1 MNNPFT
7 VEETNLMCIFQSD
20 SRTKAIEDIIHELLI
35 FYWYVI
41 VLL

>member
-20 SRTKAIEDIIHELLI
+20 SRTKANRGHYSYGNEALK
-35 FYWYVI
+35 
-41 VLL
+41 

>member
-20 SRTKAIEDIIHELLI
+20 SRTKAIEDIIHTAMKH
-35 FYWYVI
+35 
-41 VLL
+41 